1 VAQTLTLL
9 MLGTGTTGASI
20 GLALRRAG
28 ENFQRI
34 GYDPDPQT
42 LRKAQQL
49 GAVDRIVNNPAGAA
63 SEADLVLLNLPGP
76 NSLPT
81 VEAIAGRLKADTVV
95 LSTAGLHGPAMD
107 PVRERLAPNHP
118 CVAAVPFLGPL
129 AALFDAEGEAS
140 ADRFDGGMLGIV
152 APQGTPEGAVEI
164 CMDLAMV
171 LHATPFFLEAAELDS
186 VTATSEEIPSLLA
199 AAAVESLQVNP
210 GWRDQ
215 RRLVGRP
222 FARLASLVGGKA
234 GSELASELIFNRG
247 PLISRLDALAE
258 ELGAGCMLDT
268 QLIPRKDRDPTPVKL
283 SLNRDQLRAV
293 FSDPLLAAQF
303 AQPAKCLPQPGEEI
317 CATARRTCMISPYG
331 DVFPCLVFPVP
342 AGNLREKSFREI
354 WTGSPLLRDLR
365 TKTVDDLR
373 GARGVGAFR
382 CGALALIEDGDF
394 LGPFRRGDEMAEIA
408 AEATRGLGDGLP

>member
-1 VAQTLTLL
+1 MAQTLTLL

-258 ELGAGCMLDT
+258 ELGALRRMLESADQAGLT
-268 QLIPRKDRDPTPVKL
+268 DR
-283 SLNRDQLRAV
+283 LNH
-293 FSDPLLAAQF
+293 AAAIYHEWRSIRLD
-303 AQPAKCLPQPGEEI
+303 AQPDHGVETPP
-317 CATARRTCMISPYG
+317 P
-331 DVFPCLVFPVP
+331 
-342 AGNLREKSFREI
+342 
-354 WTGSPLLRDLR
+354 LR
-365 TKTVDDLR
+365 TSLFDRL
-373 GARGVGAFR
+373 VG
-382 CGALALIEDGDF
+382 
-394 LGPFRRGDEMAEIA
+394 
-408 AEATRGLGDGLP
+408 GLGRPAAKKP

>member
-1 VAQTLTLL
+1 
-9 MLGTGTTGASI
+9 MASQ
-20 GLALRRAG
+20 
-28 ENFQRI
+28 F
-34 GYDPDPQT
+34 
-42 LRKAQQL
+42 
-49 GAVDRIVNNPAGAA
+49 
-63 SEADLVLLNLPGP
+63 
-76 NSLPT
+76 
-81 VEAIAGRLKADTVV
+81 
-95 LSTAGLHGPAMD
+95 
-107 PVRERLAPNHP
+107 ERLIGK
-118 CVAAVPFLGPL
+118 VSRAAIPVSVLFEVTHRCNLGCEHCYL
-129 AALFDAEGEAS
+129 TEG
-140 ADRFDGGMLGIV
+140 
-152 APQGTPEGAVEI
+152 P
-164 CMDLAMV
+164 
-171 LHATPFFLEAAELDS
+171 
-186 VTATSEEIPSLLA
+186 
-199 AAAVESLQVNP
+199 
-210 GWRDQ
+210 
-215 RRLVGRP
+215 VGRP
-222 FARLASLVGGKA
+222 RPTREELTLDEIQSLFDQLAEVGTLFLTLSGGEVFMRRDFLQIVAYARSRGLSVTIFPTGTLLTPETA
-234 GSELASELIFNRG
+234 SELASLHPLSVEVSIYSARPEVHDRVTRIPGSHARSLRALRLLKERGVIILIKSPLMSLNSEEYRG
-247 PLISRLDALAE
+247 IAALAE

-408 AEATRGLGDGLP
+408 AEATRGLGDGRGGQGDLPA